1 MSEAQMTESD
11 YIQEIDYL
19 KSRIDS
25 MNKDYEGLNLAYK
38 TLKKAHEEEFQK
50 YFAKNLS
57 LENENK
63 NLKKKLID
71 STIMFAESVMMLKD
85 KLEEKSFEDEYG
97 VPF

>member
-1 MSEAQMTESD
+1 MNED
-11 YIQEIDYL
+11 YLQEIDYL

-25 MNKDYEGLNLAYK
+25 MTKDYEGLNLAYK
-38 TLKKAHEEEFQK
+38 TIKKAHEEEFQK

-63 NLKKKLID
+63 SLKKKLFN
-71 STIMFAESVMMLKD
+71 STILFAENILMLKN
-85 KLEEKSFEDEYG
+85 KLEEKSFEDDYG